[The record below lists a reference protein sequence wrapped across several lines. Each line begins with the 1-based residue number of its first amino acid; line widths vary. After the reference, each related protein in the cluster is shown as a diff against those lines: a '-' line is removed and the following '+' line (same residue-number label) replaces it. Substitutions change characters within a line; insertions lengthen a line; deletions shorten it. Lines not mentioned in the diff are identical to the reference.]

1 MTIDSILSLSPG
13 GVLKLSTLDTTATV
27 RLGRIDLQVLGAM
40 CKAIVGDPT
49 TKELRLA
56 SHAQCLPVESWP
68 PVAVIRA
75 RKTVT
80 VRVRR

>member
-1 MTIDSILSLSPG
+1 MTIDSILILSPG
-13 GVLKLSTLDTTATV
+13 GVLKLSTPDTTASV
-27 RLGRIDLQVLGAM
+27 RLDRIGLQVLGAM

-56 SHAQCLPVESWP
+56 LDAECLPVERWP

-75 RKTVT
+75 RKTAT